1 MILCKT
7 IYADIYIKYMNH
19 CPLDTTIQ
27 TNYSFTEY
35 HHPQHDAIIIGNW
48 IYIFKLASGEG

>member
-1 MILCKT
+1 MH
-7 IYADIYIKYMNH
+7 H

-27 TNYSFTEY
+27 TNYSFTKY

-48 IYIFKLASGEG
+48 IYISQQVERASNISSTKSYPSQQHT